1 MDNSVKDCTLK
12 KVEVR
17 QFWKKVEDLKEKP
30 LNFQLKNRIIS
41 ILKHSCFSIQKLI
54 ILNLRNKEEENNRII
69 FD

>member
-30 LNFQLKNRIIS
+30 LNF
-41 ILKHSCFSIQKLI
+41 
-54 ILNLRNKEEENNRII
+54 
-69 FD
+69 